1 MALTITGGRANIVNI
16 LEVSEMTP
24 SVDLQRIYSER
35 FSGMAEYRKQ
45 VWQILTSWFFS
56 KWITPSSTV
65 LDLGCGYCEFIN
77 SIQAE
82 TKYGMDLNPDSTFN
96 AEPNVRVLQHDCSQA
111 WPLPPEQLDAIFTSN
126 LFEHLSSKRDLEATL
141 QQARLCLKPGGA
153 LIALGPNMKYLP
165 GAYWDFWDHYLPLTD
180 RSLVEVLRKCDYVIE
195 DVIPR
200 FLPYT
205 MSAGRTYPLWMIRA
219 YLSLPAAW
227 HLFGRQFLVVA
238 RRGV

>member
-1 MALTITGGRANIVNI
+1 V
-16 LEVSEMTP
+16 TP
-24 SVDLQRIYSER
+24 AVDLQRIYSER
-35 FSGMAEYRKQ
+35 FSGIVEYRKQ
-45 VWQILTSWFFS
+45 VWQILTSRFFS
-56 KWITPSSTV
+56 QWITPSSTV

-96 AEPNVRVLQHDCSQA
+96 AGPNVRVLQQDCSQA
-111 WPLPPEQLDAIFTSN
+111 WPLPAGKLDAIFTSN

-180 RSLVEVLRKCDYVIE
+180 RSLVEVLRKCDFVIE
-195 DVIPR
+195 SVIPR

-205 MSAGRTYPLWMIRA
+205 MSDGRTYPLWMVRA
-219 YLSLPAAW
+219 YLSLPATW
-227 HLFGRQFLVVA
+227 PLFGRQFLVVA
-238 RRGV
+238 RRSSEMNS